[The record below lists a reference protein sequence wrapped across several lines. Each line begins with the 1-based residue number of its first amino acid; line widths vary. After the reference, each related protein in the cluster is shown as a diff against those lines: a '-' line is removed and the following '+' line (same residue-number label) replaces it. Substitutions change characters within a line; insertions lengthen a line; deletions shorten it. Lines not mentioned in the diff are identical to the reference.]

1 MASAFTHAVAALAI
15 GTAFPKP
22 ERPARFWLLGVAG
35 ATIPDLDVIGY
46 AVGVPY
52 DSVVGHRGVTHSLAF
67 AALYAAVCLVAFRS
81 VARRERM
88 WVWLY
93 LFLATA
99 SHGVLDAMTAGG
111 GGIAFFAPF
120 VNERYH
126 FPWRPILVSPLNPG
140 RFFGARGLAI
150 LANESVWVWA
160 PCFVFG
166 LVMTAAKRV
175 VVRREVSRT
184 NSSKLSVGQK

>member
-22 ERPARFWLLGVAG
+22 PRPARFWILGIAG

-46 AVGVPY
+46 ALGVPY
-52 DSVVGHRGVTHSLAF
+52 DSVFGHRGLTHSLAF
-67 AALYAAVCLVAFRS
+67 AALYAAVGLVAFRGMHG
-81 VARRERM
+81 RERG
-88 WVWLY
+88 WAWLY

-140 RFFGARGLAI
+140 RFFGARGRAI
-150 LANESVWVWA
+150 LANEFVWVWLPSLA
-160 PCFVFG
+160 FA
-166 LVMTAAKRV
+166 LVTVAVKRFAVRRV
-175 VVRREVSRT
+175 VR
-184 NSSKLSVGQK
+184 

>member
-22 ERPARFWLLGVAG
+22 QPPARFWLLGVAG

-46 AVGVPY
+46 ALGVPY
-52 DSVVGHRGVTHSLAF
+52 DSVFGHRGLTHSLAF
-67 AALYAAVCLVAFRS
+67 AAVYAAVCLIAFRDTFG
-81 VARRERM
+81 RERR

-93 LFLATA
+93 LCFATA

-126 FPWRPILVSPLNPG
+126 LPWRPILVSPLNPG
-140 RFFGARGLAI
+140 RFFSARGFRI
-150 LANESVWVWA
+150 LVNEIVWVWLPSIA
-160 PCFVFG
+160 FAIA
-166 LVMTAAKRV
+166 MMARKRF
-175 VVRREVSRT
+175 VVRNR
-184 NSSKLSVGQK
+184 NLMPDG

>member
-22 ERPARFWLLGVAG
+22 ERPARFWLLGAAG

-46 AVGVPY
+46 ALGVPY
-52 DSVVGHRGVTHSLAF
+52 DSMFGHRGITHSLAF
-67 AALYAAVCLVAFRS
+67 AALYAAVCLLAFRG
-81 VARRERM
+81 VPERM
-88 WVWLY
+88 RVWLY

-99 SHGVLDAMTAGG
+99 SHGMLDAMTAGG

-140 RFFGARGLAI
+140 RFFGARGLRI
-150 LANESVWVWA
+150 LANEFVWVWLPSLA
-160 PCFVFG
+160 FT
-166 LVMTAAKRV
+166 LVVTAAKRCA
-175 VVRREVSRT
+175 VRRVIS
-184 NSSKLSVGQK
+184 

>member
-22 ERPARFWLLGVAG
+22 EGRARFWLLGVAG

-52 DSVVGHRGVTHSLAF
+52 DSLFGHRGFTHSLFF
-67 AALYAAVCLVAFRS
+67 AALFASICLLAVRAGRG
-81 VARRERM
+81 RERQ

-126 FPWRPILVSPLNPG
+126 FPWHPILVSPLNPG
-140 RFFGARGLAI
+140 RFFGARGLRI
-150 LANESVWVWA
+150 LANEFLWIWI
-160 PCFVFG
+160 PCIVFA
-166 LVMTAAKRV
+166 LAMTAL
-175 VVRREVSRT
+175 RRSTERR
-184 NSSKLSVGQK
+184 

>member
-15 GTAFPKP
+15 GSAFPKP

-46 AVGVPY
+46 GLGVPY
-52 DSVVGHRGVTHSLAF
+52 GSVFGHRGFTHSLAF
-67 AALYAAVCLVAFRS
+67 AAMYAAVCLLAFRG
-81 VARRERM
+81 VPGRERN

-99 SHGVLDAMTAGG
+99 SHGVLDALTAGG

-126 FPWRPILVSPLNPG
+126 FPWHPILVSPLNPG
-140 RFFGARGLAI
+140 RFFGARGLRI
-150 LANESVWVWA
+150 LANEIVWVWLPSIA
-160 PCFVFG
+160 FA
-166 LVMTAAKRV
+166 LAMMTRKRF
-175 VVRREVSRT
+175 VVRSR
-184 NSSKLSVGQK
+184 NLMPDD